1 MVRNIRPPRLNGGP
15 ASPGRRSFAVL
26 AASAALPAWGQSYPW
41 KPLQVVI
48 PTPPGSGADILA
60 RLLAEPLR
68 GRLGQPLIVESKSG
82 ATGTIAAAYVASA
95 PPDGHT
101 LLLTYGIQAL
111 APIAYRKLPYR
122 PFDDFAPVAQLA
134 RVPLVAVVPAS
145 MPAKTLGEFVELAKS
160 SKGKFNYASTGKGA
174 LNHLVAESLNLDAG
188 TGMVHVPYK
197 GGGPAIQAVA
207 SNETQIYFSSYAGV
221 KGLVQAGKLRILC
234 TTARARLADLPDVQT
249 ARESG
254 FAGLDAY
261 DWFGILAPAATPAAA
276 VGTLHKTIVE
286 VLRLPELRGKLA
298 DFGYEIAEGSADDFG
313 ALIRDEYARWGA
325 RAKQANI
332 QFDE

>member
-1 MVRNIRPPRLNGGP
+1 MVRNIRPVRSNGGP
-15 ASPGRRSFAVL
+15 VSPGRRSFAIL
-26 AASAALPAWGQSYPW
+26 AATSALPAWGQTYPW
-41 KPLQVVI
+41 KPIQVII

-60 RLLAEPLR
+60 RLMVQPLR
-68 GRLGQPLIVESKSG
+68 GRLGQSLIVESKSG

-111 APIAYRKLPYR
+111 APIAYGKLPYR
-122 PFDDFAPVAQLA
+122 PFDDFAPIAQLA

-145 MPAKTLGEFVELAKS
+145 MPARTLSDFVELAKA

-174 LNHLVAESLNLDAG
+174 LNHLVAESLNLDAR

-221 KGLVQAGKLRILC
+221 KGLVQAGKLRIIC
-234 TTARARLADLPDVQT
+234 TTARTRLGDLPDIQT

-254 FAGLDAY
+254 FTGLDAY
-261 DWFGILAPAATPAAA
+261 DWFGVLAPAATPAAT
-276 VGTLHKTIVE
+276 VGTLHKSITE
-286 VLRLPELRGKLA
+286 ALRLPELRGKLA
-298 DFGYEIAEGSADDFG
+298 DFGYEVVDGSSEEFG
-313 ALIRDEYARWGA
+313 ALIRDENARWSA